1 VTAAHITS
9 ATAALRS
16 QGLRRRS
23 YTETELQVFNRC
35 AFLSLVPLL
44 PTDPIVADRRAL
56 RERLHRMRDRFVADS
71 GAAPHAALAARL
83 SDVLAELTPRCLG
96 LYWPIRSEFNAV
108 AACLADPDCE
118 ALDLAL
124 PYACKSPCE
133 MHYRAWDRSEPVVR
147 DECGIA
153 STAGA
158 LVVPDVV
165 LVPCVGYT
173 SEGYRLGYGGGYYD
187 RWLAAHPHATAI
199 GIAWSCTRIDETEL
213 RPQPHDQ
220 RLMLVLTELG
230 MVD

>member
-1 VTAAHITS
+1 VATTHITS
-9 ATAALRS
+9 ATAAPRS

-23 YTETELQVFNRC
+23 YTEIELQVFNRF
-35 AFLSLVPLL
+35 AFLNLVSLL

-56 RERLHRMRDRFVADS
+56 RERLHRVRDRFVAES
-71 GAAPHAALAARL
+71 GTALHAALAGRL
-83 SDVLAELTPRCLG
+83 SEVLAELTPRCLG

-124 PYACKSPCE
+124 PYARKSPCD

-153 STAGA
+153 STEGTP
-158 LVVPDVV
+158 VVPDVV

-173 SEGYRLGYGGGYYD
+173 AAGHRLGYGGGYYD
-187 RWLAAHPHATAI
+187 RWLAAHPQATAI
-199 GIAWSCTRIDETEL
+199 GIAWSCTQIDETAL

-220 RLMLVLTELG
+220 PLMLVVTERG
-230 MVD
+230 VVD